1 VRRLIT
7 AALAAVVATALVSGV
22 LGGLV
27 RAGTALPAAL
37 AGPWLAPAAA
47 LHAFLMVSCFLGTV
61 IGVERAVALKH
72 PLAFVSPVLS
82 GAAGAAALA
91 GWAAAVWLAFAASVA
106 FVAVN
111 IEVLRRQAAGHT
123 AVLLAAAL
131 AWGVGNALFAT
142 GAALGPV
149 IAWWFAFLV
158 LTIAAERLELTRLM
172 PRGPATRA
180 LLYATLVALVAGAA
194 LTSVDSTGGGLLYGA
209 ALLAL
214 ALWLLRNDVARRTLH
229 TTGLSRY
236 MAACLL
242 AGYAWLA
249 VAGVAWAAH
258 ALGLPLRDLALHALA
273 IGFVFSMILGHA
285 PVILP
290 AVARVRLRYG
300 PWFYGPLALLHASLA
315 LRLLMAF
322 AEPQALRWG
331 ALGNALAIVA
341 FAATVAASALAW
353 RRNPAAM

>member
-1 VRRLIT
+1 MRKLAT
-7 AALAAVVATALVSGV
+7 WALAATVATALVSGV

-72 PLAFVSPVLS
+72 PLAFVAPVLS
-82 GAAGAAALA
+82 GAAGVAALA
-91 GWAAAVWLAFAASVA
+91 GWGAAVWLAFAGSVA

-111 IEVLRRQAAGHT
+111 TEVLRRQAAGHT
-123 AVLLAAAL
+123 ALLLAGAL
-131 AWGVGNALFAT
+131 AWSVGNALFAA
-142 GAALGPV
+142 GAALAPV

-180 LLYATLVALVAGAA
+180 LLYATLMALVAGAA
-194 LTSVDSTGGGLLYGA
+194 LTSVDSTSGGLLYGA

-214 ALWLLRNDVARRTLH
+214 ALWLLRHDIARRTLH

-236 MAACLL
+236 MAVCLL

-331 ALGNALAIVA
+331 AVGNALAIVA
-341 FAATVAASALAW
+341 FAATVAGSALAW
-353 RRNPAAM
+353 RRDPAPT

>member
-1 VRRLIT
+1 MRRLAT
-7 AALAAVVATALVSGV
+7 LALAATVATALVCGV

-27 RAGTALPAAL
+27 RAGAALPAAM
-37 AGPWLAPAAA
+37 AGPWLVPAAA

-72 PLAFVSPVLS
+72 PLAFTAPLLS
-82 GAAGAAALA
+82 GAAGVAAMA
-91 GWAAAVWLAFAASVA
+91 GWAAAPWLALAGAIA

-111 IEVLRRQAAGHT
+111 LEVLRRQVAGHT
-123 AVLLAAAL
+123 ALLLAGAVAWAL
-131 AWGVGNALFAT
+131 GNALFAG
-142 GAALGPV
+142 GAPLEPA

-172 PRGPATRA
+172 PRSAAAQAG
-180 LLYATLVALVAGAA
+180 LHATLAALVAGAA
-194 LTSVDSTGGGLLYGA
+194 LGSFGSAAGGVVYGA

-214 ALWLLRNDVARRTLH
+214 AIWLLRHDIARRTLH

-236 MAACLL
+236 MAVCLL

-249 VAGVAWAAH
+249 IAGVAWAAH

-300 PWFYGPLALLHASLA
+300 PWFYAPLALLHASLA
-315 LRLLMAF
+315 LRLLLAF
-322 AEPQALRWG
+322 AEPKALAWG
-331 ALGNALAIVA
+331 ALGNALAIGA
-341 FAATVAASALAW
+341 FAATVAGSAMAW
-353 RRNPAAM
+353 KRGAART